1 MTARAFRGKLPLQ
14 SELQILVRL
23 VFLLIVST
31 SWSAVSYPA
40 SEMGDYVLR
49 DFHFS
54 SGEVL
59 PEVRMHYR
67 AFGAPERDDKG
78 TVRNAVII
86 LHGTTG
92 SSTQFLRPEFAG
104 ELFGPGQLLDATRY
118 YIIVPDNLG
127 HGQSSKPSDGLHARF
142 PAYGYR
148 DMIQA
153 QYRLLTEIEEYHW
166 LVRGMQVVV
175 QESLVHQANIF
186 CTQFGEIDGAI
197 YPPARASLAYLDLT
211 VFEHF
216 EQA

>member
-127 HGQSSKPSDGLHARF
+127 HGQSRKPSGPLCDRV
-142 PAYGYR
+142 
-148 DMIQA
+148 M
-153 QYRLLTEIEEYHW
+153 
-166 LVRGMQVVV
+166 
-175 QESLVHQANIF
+175 
-186 CTQFGEIDGAI
+186 
-197 YPPARASLAYLDLT
+197 
-211 VFEHF
+211 
-216 EQA
+216 